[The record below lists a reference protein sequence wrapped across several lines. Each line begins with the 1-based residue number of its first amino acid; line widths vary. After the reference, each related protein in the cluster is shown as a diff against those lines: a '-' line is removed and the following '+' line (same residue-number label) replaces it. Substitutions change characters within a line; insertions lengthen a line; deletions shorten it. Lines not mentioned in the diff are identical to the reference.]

1 MKYEYQLNGIYLGS
15 RLIRSYERL
24 CMTTINSNMRNIAII
39 AHVDHGKTTLVDKLL
54 QQSGTFAAHQ
64 AVTERVMDSMDLE
77 RERGITIAAKNA
89 SMVYKD
95 VRINIVDTP
104 GHADFGGEVERT
116 LMMVDGAILLVDAAE
131 GPLPQT
137 RFVLQKALQRN
148 LRMIL
153 VINKVDRP
161 DARIDEVSEMVQ
173 DLFLE
178 LSSEDH
184 HLDFPIL
191 FASGRNGWASKEQ
204 GIQKENLQDLFDTVL
219 EHVPPPKVAIEGG
232 AQMLVNNLSY
242 NNFLGRL
249 AIGRVERGTLTA
261 NQNIV
266 LINKENK
273 TQPAKI
279 IKVRAYRGLEQVDV
293 DSVSAGD
300 IAIVA
305 TGLTDLAIGDTIAD
319 ASNAE
324 ALPRIE
330 VDPPTVGVEVS
341 VNTSPTAGREGT
353 YLTSNK
359 LGEFLQKEAMNNV
372 ALKIEN
378 TDSPEVF
385 ILKARGELQV
395 AIVMENLR
403 RAGGECMVARPKV
416 ITKTVNGKEL
426 EPVERVVLDVPD
438 NSVGSVT
445 EKLSIRKGRLENM
458 QAFHN
463 GRTRVEFSIPTRGL
477 LGYRSTF
484 LTDTKGEGLMSS
496 YFEGWEQSRGNF
508 LSRVN
513 GSLIADRS
521 GKTTEY
527 ALCGLEERGR
537 LFVTAGEEV
546 YEGMVIGEHNRDSN
560 LDVNAVREKKL
571 TNMRASGSD
580 DSTKLSPITK
590 LSLETALD
598 WVEDDDWIEIT
609 PKSIR
614 LRKRVLAA
622 NQRSVSRREKGE

>member
-1 MKYEYQLNGIYLGS
+1 
-15 RLIRSYERL
+15 
-24 CMTTINSNMRNIAII
+24 MTTINGNMRNIAII

-95 VRINIVDTP
+95 IRINIVDTP

-153 VINKVDRP
+153 IINKVDRP

-191 FASGRNGWASKEQ
+191 YASGRNGWASKEQ
-204 GIQKENLQDLFDTVL
+204 GVQKDTLQDLFDTIL
-219 EHVPPPKVAIEGG
+219 EHVPPPKVSLEGG
-232 AQMLVNNLSY
+232 AQMLINNLSY

-249 AIGRVERGTLTA
+249 AIGRVERGSLQA
-261 NQNIV
+261 NQSIV
-266 LINKENK
+266 LINKEGK

-279 IKVRAYRGLEQVDV
+279 IKVRAYRGLEQVEV

-305 TGLTDLAIGDTIAD
+305 TGLNDLAIGDTISD
-319 ASNAE
+319 ASNPE

-403 RAGGECMVARPKV
+403 RSGGECMVARPKV
-416 ITKTVNGKEL
+416 ITKTVDRVEL

-458 QAFHN
+458 QAFNN
-463 GRTRVEFSIPTRGL
+463 GRTRIEFSIPTRGL

-496 YFEGWEQSRGNF
+496 YFEGWEPSRGNF

-513 GSLIADRS
+513 GSLIADRN

-537 LFVTAGEEV
+537 LFVAAGEEV
-546 YEGMVIGEHNRDSN
+546 YEGMIIGEHNRDSN

-590 LSLETALD
+590 LGLETALD

-609 PKSIR
+609 PKNIR
-614 LRKRVLAA
+614 IRKRILAA
-622 NQRSVSRREKGE
+622 NQRSVSRRERGE

>member
-1 MKYEYQLNGIYLGS
+1 MSANTKL
-15 RLIRSYERL
+15 
-24 CMTTINSNMRNIAII
+24 RNVAII

-77 RERGITIAAKNA
+77 RERGITISAKNA

-95 VRINIVDTP
+95 IRINIVDTP

-148 LRMIL
+148 LKMIL
-153 VINKVDRP
+153 VINKVDRT
-161 DARIDEVSEMVQ
+161 DARVDEVTNLVQ
-173 DLFLE
+173 DLFCE

-191 FASGRNGWASKEQ
+191 YASGRNGWASKEQ
-204 GIQKENLQDLFDTVL
+204 NVQKETLQDLFDIIV
-219 EHVPPPKVAIEGG
+219 EHVNPPVVKTDGS
-232 AQMLVNNLSY
+232 AQMLINNLSY

-249 AIGRVERGTLTA
+249 AIGRVERGTMATG
-261 NQNIV
+261 QNIV
-266 LINKENK
+266 LMSADNKLA
-273 TQPAKI
+273 PAKI
-279 IKVRAYRGLEQVDV
+279 IKIRSYRGLEQVDV

-319 ASNAE
+319 AQNPE

-330 VDPPTVGVEVS
+330 VDPPTVAVEVS
-341 VNTSPTAGREGT
+341 VNTSPMAGREGT
-353 YLTSNK
+353 YLTSSK
-359 LGEFLQKEAMNNV
+359 LNEFLMKEAMHNV
-372 ALKIEN
+372 ALKVEP
-378 TDSPEVF
+378 TTSPEVF

-416 ITKTVNGKEL
+416 ITKRVDGVEL
-426 EPVERVVLDVPD
+426 EPVEHVVLDVPE
-438 NSVGSVT
+438 NSVGAVT

-458 QAFHN
+458 QALGH
-463 GRTRVEFSIPTRGL
+463 GRTRIEFSIPTRGL
-477 LGYRSTF
+477 LGYRSAF
-484 LTDTKGEGLMSS
+484 LTDTKGEGLISS
-496 YFEGWEQSRGNF
+496 YFEGWEASRGNF
-508 LSRVN
+508 LSRLN
-513 GSLIADRS
+513 GSLIADRA

-527 ALCGLEERGR
+527 GLSGLEERGR

-546 YEGMVIGEHNRDSN
+546 YEGMIVGEHSRDSN

-590 LSLETALD
+590 PSLETALD

-609 PKSIR
+609 PKSVRI
-614 LRKRVLAA
+614 RKRTLAQ
-622 NQRSVSRREKGE
+622 NQRSVTRRLKAD

>member
-1 MKYEYQLNGIYLGS
+1 
-15 RLIRSYERL
+15 
-24 CMTTINSNMRNIAII
+24 MTTINGNMRNIAII

-64 AVTERVMDSMDLE
+64 SIAERVMDSMDLE

-89 SMVYKD
+89 SMMYKD

-153 VINKVDRP
+153 VINKVDRS
-161 DARIDEVSEMVQ
+161 DARVDEVSEMVQ

-191 FASGRNGWASKEQ
+191 YASGRNGWASKSKD
-204 GIQKENLQDLFDTVL
+204 IKTDNLQDLFDTVL
-219 EHVPPPKVAIEGG
+219 EHVPPPRVQLEGG
-232 AQMLVNNLSY
+232 AQFLINNLSY

-249 AIGRVERGTLTA
+249 AIGRIERGTLTA

-266 LINKENK
+266 LINKEGK
-273 TQPAKI
+273 QQQAKI
-279 IKVRAYRGLEQVDV
+279 IKVRAYRGLEQTDV
-293 DSVSAGD
+293 ESVSAGD
-300 IAIVA
+300 IAILA
-305 TGLTDLAIGDTIAD
+305 TGLNDLAIGDTIAD
-319 ASNAE
+319 ATNPE

-341 VNTSPTAGREGT
+341 VNTSPMAGREGT
-353 YLTSNK
+353 YLTSSK
-359 LGEFLQKEAMNNV
+359 LGEFLLKEAMNNV

-416 ITKTVNGKEL
+416 ITKKEKGETL

-438 NSVGSVT
+438 ASVGSVT

-458 QAFHN
+458 QAFNN
-463 GRTRVEFSIPTRGL
+463 GRTRIEFSIPTRGL

-496 YFEGWEQSRGNF
+496 YFEGWETNRGSF

-513 GSLIADRS
+513 GALVADRS

-527 ALCGLEERGR
+527 ALSGLEERGR
-537 LFVTAGEEV
+537 LFVGAGEEV
-546 YEGMVIGEHNRDSN
+546 YEGMIVGEHNRDSN

-580 DSTKLSPITK
+580 DSTKLSPVTRM
-590 LSLETALD
+590 SLETALD

-609 PKSIR
+609 PKNIR
-614 LRKRVLAA
+614 IRKRTLAS

>member
-1 MKYEYQLNGIYLGS
+1 MIQNLV
-15 RLIRSYERL
+15 ERL
-24 CMTTINSNMRNIAII
+24 CMTNINENMRNIAII

-64 AVTERVMDSMDLE
+64 TIAERVMDSMDLE

-95 VRINIVDTP
+95 TRINIVDTP

-137 RFVLQKALQRN
+137 RFVLQKALSRN

-191 FASGRNGWASKEQ
+191 YASGRNGWASKSKDVQ
-204 GIQKENLQDLFDTVL
+204 TENLQDLFDTIL
-219 EHVPPPKVAIEGG
+219 EHVPPPQVSVEGG
-232 AQMLVNNLSY
+232 AQMLINNLSY

-249 AIGRVERGTLTA
+249 AIGRVERGSLTT
-261 NQNIV
+261 NQSIV
-266 LINKENK
+266 LINKEGK

-293 DSVSAGD
+293 EKVSAGD

-319 ASNAE
+319 ASNPE

-330 VDPPTVGVEVS
+330 VDPPTVGVEIS
-341 VNTSPTAGREGT
+341 VNTSPNAGREGT

-359 LGEFLQKEAMNNV
+359 LSEFLNKEAMNNV
-372 ALKIEN
+372 ALRIEA

-403 RAGGECMVARPKV
+403 RSGGECMVGRPKV
-416 ITKTVNGKEL
+416 ITKVLNGAEV

-438 NSVGSVT
+438 HSVGAVT

-458 QAFHN
+458 QAFNN
-463 GRTRVEFSIPTRGL
+463 GRTRIEFSIPTRGL

-496 YFEGWEQSRGNF
+496 YFEGWEPSRGNF
-508 LSRVN
+508 LSRIN
-513 GSLIADRS
+513 GALIADRS

-527 ALCGLEERGR
+527 ALSGLEERGR
-537 LFVTAGEEV
+537 LFVAAGEDV

-598 WVEDDDWIEIT
+598 WVEDDDWIEVT
-609 PKSIR
+609 PKNIR
-614 LRKRVLAA
+614 VRKRILAA
-622 NQRSVSRREKGE
+622 NQRSVSRKEKGE

>member
-1 MKYEYQLNGIYLGS
+1 
-15 RLIRSYERL
+15 
-24 CMTTINSNMRNIAII
+24 MTTINGNMRNIAII

-64 AVTERVMDSMDLE
+64 SIAERVMDSMDLE

-153 VINKVDRP
+153 VINKVDRS
-161 DARIDEVSEMVQ
+161 DARVDEVSEMVQ

-191 FASGRNGWASKEQ
+191 YASGRNGWASKSKD
-204 GIQKENLQDLFDTVL
+204 IKTENLQDLFDTVL
-219 EHVPPPKVAIEGG
+219 EHVPPPRVQLEGG
-232 AQMLVNNLSY
+232 AQLLINNLSY

-249 AIGRVERGTLTA
+249 AIGRVERGTLAA
-261 NQNIV
+261 NQSIV
-266 LINKENK
+266 LINKDGK
-273 TQPAKI
+273 QQPAKI
-279 IKVRAYRGLEQVDV
+279 IKVRAYRGLEQIDV

-305 TGLTDLAIGDTIAD
+305 TGLNDLAIGDTIAD
-319 ASNAE
+319 ASNPE

-341 VNTSPTAGREGT
+341 VNTSPMAGREGT
-353 YLTSNK
+353 YLTSSK
-359 LGEFLQKEAMNNV
+359 LGEFLLKEAMNNV

-416 ITKTVNGKEL
+416 ITRKENGETL

-438 NSVGSVT
+438 ASVGAVT

-458 QAFHN
+458 QAFNN
-463 GRTRVEFSIPTRGL
+463 GRTRIEFSIPTRGL

-496 YFEGWEQSRGNF
+496 YFEGWETNRGNF

-513 GSLIADRS
+513 GALVADRS

-527 ALCGLEERGR
+527 ALSGLEERGR
-537 LFVTAGEEV
+537 LFVPAGEEV
-546 YEGMVIGEHNRDSN
+546 YEGMIVGEHNRDSN

-580 DSTKLSPITK
+580 DSTKLSPVTRM
-590 LSLETALD
+590 SLETALD

-609 PKSIR
+609 PKNIR
-614 LRKRVLAA
+614 IRKRILAS

>member
-1 MKYEYQLNGIYLGS
+1 MIQNLV
-15 RLIRSYERL
+15 ERL
-24 CMTTINSNMRNIAII
+24 CMTNINENMRNIAII

-64 AVTERVMDSMDLE
+64 TIAERVMDSMDLE

-95 VRINIVDTP
+95 TRINIVDTP

-137 RFVLQKALQRN
+137 RFVLQKALSRN

-191 FASGRNGWASKEQ
+191 YASGRNGWASKSKD
-204 GIQKENLQDLFDTVL
+204 IQTENLQDLFDTIL
-219 EHVPPPKVAIEGG
+219 EHVPPPQVSIEGG
-232 AQMLVNNLSY
+232 AQMLINNLSY

-249 AIGRVERGTLTA
+249 AIGRVERGSLTT
-261 NQNIV
+261 NQSIV
-266 LINKENK
+266 LINKEGK

-293 DSVSAGD
+293 EKVSAGD

-319 ASNAE
+319 ASNPE

-330 VDPPTVGVEVS
+330 VDPPTVGVEIS
-341 VNTSPTAGREGT
+341 VNTSPSAGREGT

-359 LGEFLQKEAMNNV
+359 LSEFLNKEAMNNV
-372 ALKIEN
+372 ALRIEP

-403 RAGGECMVARPKV
+403 RSGGECMVGRPKV
-416 ITKTVNGKEL
+416 ITKVLNGTEV

-438 NSVGSVT
+438 HSVGAVT

-458 QAFHN
+458 QAFNN
-463 GRTRVEFSIPTRGL
+463 GRTRIEFSIPTRGL

-496 YFEGWEQSRGNF
+496 YFEGWESSRGNF
-508 LSRVN
+508 LSRIN
-513 GSLIADRS
+513 GALIADRS

-527 ALCGLEERGR
+527 ALSGLEERGR
-537 LFVTAGEEV
+537 LFVAAGEDV

-598 WVEDDDWIEIT
+598 WVEDDDWIEVT
-609 PKSIR
+609 PKNIR
-614 LRKRVLAA
+614 VRKRILAA
-622 NQRSVSRREKGE
+622 NQRSVSRKEKGE

>member
-1 MKYEYQLNGIYLGS
+1 
-15 RLIRSYERL
+15 
-24 CMTTINSNMRNIAII
+24 MTTINGNLRNIAII

-64 AVTERVMDSMDLE
+64 TVAERVMDSMDLE

-148 LRMIL
+148 LKMIL
-153 VINKVDRP
+153 IINKVDRP
-161 DARIDEVSEMVQ
+161 DARIDEVSNMVQ

-191 FASGRNGWASKEQ
+191 YASGRNGWASKEKDT
-204 GIQKENLQDLFDTVL
+204 QKENLQDLFDTIL
-219 EHVPPPKVAIEGG
+219 EHVPPPKVSLEGG
-232 AQMLVNNLSY
+232 AQMLINNLSY

-249 AIGRVERGTLTA
+249 AIGRVERGSLQA
-261 NQNIV
+261 NQSIV
-266 LINKENK
+266 LINKEGKN
-273 TQPAKI
+273 QQAKV

-293 DSVSAGD
+293 ESVSAGD

-305 TGLTDLAIGDTIAD
+305 TGLNDLAIGDTIAD
-319 ASNAE
+319 ASNPE

-341 VNTSPTAGREGT
+341 VNTSPMAGREGT

-359 LGEFLQKEAMNNV
+359 LSEFLYKEAMNNV
-372 ALKIEN
+372 ALKIESTN
-378 TDSPEVF
+378 SPEVF
-385 ILKARGELQV
+385 ILKARGELQI

-403 RAGGECMVARPKV
+403 RSGGECMVGRPKV
-416 ITKTVNGKEL
+416 ITKMEGGVEL

-438 NSVGSVT
+438 NSVGAVT

-458 QAFHN
+458 QAFNN
-463 GRTRVEFSIPTRGL
+463 GRTRIEFSIPTRGL

-496 YFEGWEQSRGNF
+496 YFEGWESSRGNF

-513 GSLIADRS
+513 GALISDRS

-527 ALCGLEERGR
+527 ALFGLEERGR
-537 LFVTAGEEV
+537 LFVSSGEEV
-546 YEGMVIGEHNRDSN
+546 YEGMVIGEHSRDSN
-560 LDVNAVREKKL
+560 LDVNPVREKKL
-571 TNMRASGSD
+571 TNMRAAGSD

-590 LSLETALD
+590 PSLETTLD
-598 WVEDDDWIEIT
+598 WIEDDDWIEIT
-609 PKSIR
+609 PKNIR
-614 LRKRVLAA
+614 IRKRILAA
-622 NQRSVSRREKGE
+622 NQRSVSRREKSE